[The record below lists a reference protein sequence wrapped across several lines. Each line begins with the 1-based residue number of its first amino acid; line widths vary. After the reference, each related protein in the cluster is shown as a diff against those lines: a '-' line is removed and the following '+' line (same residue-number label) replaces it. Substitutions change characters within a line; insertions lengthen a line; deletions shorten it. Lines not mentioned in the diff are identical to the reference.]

1 MIAGLT
7 AGAFAYVYVVV
18 VVASSAHVAIDGKV
32 FPYSILSFGLGGF
45 ILFIAFI
52 CLAIATCT
60 WRNMDDDDYDD
71 DMSPPYPMNDFSKSG
86 YGNQAYTSDSRRN
99 DYAAPSNPQKNSY
112 DSRYDYPR
120 NDYNKPKND
129 YSGSR
134 NDYSGSRNDYSG
146 SKNGY
151 TSKQEYPYKNDN
163 MYRPYSNSSTRY

>member
-1 MIAGLT
+1 
-7 AGAFAYVYVVV
+7 
-18 VVASSAHVAIDGKV
+18 
-32 FPYSILSFGLGGF
+32 
-45 ILFIAFI
+45 
-52 CLAIATCT
+52 
-60 WRNMDDDDYDD
+60 MDDDDYDD
-71 DMSPPYPMNDFSKSG
+71 DMSPPYPMNDYSKSG

-120 NDYNKPKND
+120 NDYSKPKND

-151 TSKQEYPYKNDN
+151 NSKQEYPYKNDN
-163 MYRPYSNSSTRY
+163 MYRPYSNSSSRY